1 MVDVERVEVMLSP
14 ELAERIDWIV
24 DLLGFESRED
34 LVLSAVLRFVDRR
47 HLPEIR
53 AR

>member
-1 MVDVERVEVMLSP
+1 MEKLEISLTPNLMR
-14 ELAERIDWIV
+14 RIDDV
-24 DLLGFESRED
+24 VELLDLNSRED
-34 LVLSAVLRFVDRR
+34 LVLSAVRRFVDRC